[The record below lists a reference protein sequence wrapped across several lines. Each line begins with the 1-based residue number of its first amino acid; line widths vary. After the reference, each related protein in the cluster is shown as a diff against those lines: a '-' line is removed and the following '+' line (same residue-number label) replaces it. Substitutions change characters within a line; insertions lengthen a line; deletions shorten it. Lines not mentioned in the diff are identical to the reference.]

1 MHRPDGD
8 RQRRQG
14 IADTSSGH
22 GPRLLPWT
30 TGDGKRCLLS
40 SDGEGFLSR
49 LADDFEAV
57 QLAMAEDML
66 KAARKALDDPMS
78 PHAEVRYA
86 GIRLAECLT
95 DVVRIAESRG
105 LRLSSP
111 DSSDEEDGDEEDG
124 GEARVER
131 TE

>member
-1 MHRPDGD
+1 MQRTDGD

-14 IADTSSGH
+14 IADVSSGH
-22 GPRLLPWT
+22 RPRLLPWT

-57 QLAMAEDML
+57 QLTMAEDML
-66 KAARKALDDPMS
+66 KAARKVLDDPMS
-78 PHAEVRYA
+78 PHVEVRYA

-95 DVVRIAESRG
+95 DVVRVAESRG

-111 DSSDEEDGDEEDG
+111 DSSDDEDGDDEDPAAPSEVAG
-124 GEARVER
+124 
-131 TE
+131 